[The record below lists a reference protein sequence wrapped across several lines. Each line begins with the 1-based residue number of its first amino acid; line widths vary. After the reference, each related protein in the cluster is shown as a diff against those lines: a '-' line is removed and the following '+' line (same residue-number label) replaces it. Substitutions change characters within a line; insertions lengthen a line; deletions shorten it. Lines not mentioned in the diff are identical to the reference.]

1 MIMIM
6 PFVSR
11 LFLPPSRSLF
21 NSMNKDDPWRV
32 FICRRLVVVVVVVG
46 IDLDSLQ
53 LCVYC
58 NEEEEEEEE
67 EE

>member
-1 MIMIM
+1 
-6 PFVSR
+6 
-11 LFLPPSRSLF
+11 
-21 NSMNKDDPWRV
+21 MNKDDPWRV

-67 EE
+67 EAFSSFHAHSYFPHGLSITALG